1 MMGNLICYSISLRN
15 RPLTISSKRSLHKP
29 STLQQGRSS
38 KGAAMTRSATFQTI
52 AVTAAFGVLAAGCSR
67 EKPAEPTS
75 PIEAPAAQNA
85 AAVGYACESGKT
97 IAVAYPDAQTARVSY
112 EGKDYIL
119 TSVVAASGARY
130 AGQGLEWHTASRG
143 ELESG
148 TLSRAGQG
156 DQTGGVI
163 IERCSRPVAA
173 VAPPPSGA
181 PCAAE
186 NLRLTVEG
194 GDAGMGHRLT
204 TLALR
209 NAGPNACTVTGY
221 PSVSLLDGEG
231 KLMTGVRAVQAP
243 GSYLA
248 QGRAP
253 TPVEIRPQQAAWFDL
268 AWTVVPHEDKG
279 ETTCPSAK
287 TVRVTAPGA
296 ATAIAL
302 PLAFTPCGGQVEVS
316 PLRPVAEASAQ
327 PAAAPAN

>member
-1 MMGNLICYSISLRN
+1 M
-15 RPLTISSKRSLHKP
+15 
-29 STLQQGRSS
+29 
-38 KGAAMTRSATFQTI
+38 
-52 AVTAAFGVLAAGCSR
+52 
-67 EKPAEPTS
+67 
-75 PIEAPAAQNA
+75 
-85 AAVGYACESGKT
+85 
-97 IAVAYPDAQTARVSY
+97 
-112 EGKDYIL
+112 
-119 TSVVAASGARY
+119 
-130 AGQGLEWHTASRG
+130 
-143 ELESG
+143 
-148 TLSRAGQG
+148 
-156 DQTGGVI
+156 
-163 IERCSRPVAA
+163 
-173 VAPPPSGA
+173 APPPSGA

-186 NLRLTVEG
+186 NLRLAVEG

-209 NAGPNACTVTGY
+209 NTGPDACTVTGY

-253 TPVEIRPQQAAWFDL
+253 APVEIRPQQAAWFDL

-302 PLAFTPCGGQVEVS
+302 PLAFTPCGRQVEVS
-316 PLRPVAEASAQ
+316 PLRPVADASAQ
-327 PAAAPAN
+327 PVSAPAN

>member
-1 MMGNLICYSISLRN
+1 
-15 RPLTISSKRSLHKP
+15 
-29 STLQQGRSS
+29 
-38 KGAAMTRSATFQTI
+38 MTRSATFQAI
-52 AVTAAFGVLAAGCSR
+52 AVTAGFGLLAAGCSQQ
-67 EKPAEPTS
+67 KPAEPTS
-75 PIEAPAAQNA
+75 PIEAPVAQSA

-97 IAVAYPDAQTARVSY
+97 IAVAYPDAQTVRLSY
-112 EGKDYIL
+112 EGKDYVL
-119 TSVVAASGARY
+119 TSVVSASGARY
-130 AGQGLEWHTASRG
+130 AGQGLEWWTASRG
-143 ELESG
+143 ETESG

-156 DQTGGVI
+156 DQAGGVI
-163 IERCSRPVAA
+163 VERCSRPVAA

-186 NLRLTVEG
+186 NLRLAVEG

-209 NAGPNACTVTGY
+209 NTGADACTVTGY
-221 PSVSLLDGEG
+221 PSVSLLDDEG
-231 KLMTGVRAVQAP
+231 KLLTSVRAVQAP
-243 GSYLA
+243 GSYFA

-268 AWTVVPHEDKG
+268 AWTVIPHEDKG

-296 ATAIAL
+296 TTAIAL

-316 PLRPVAEASAQ
+316 PLRPVLDDSAQ
-327 PAAAPAN
+327 PASVAAN

>member
-1 MMGNLICYSISLRN
+1 
-15 RPLTISSKRSLHKP
+15 
-29 STLQQGRSS
+29 
-38 KGAAMTRSATFQTI
+38 MTRTVTFQTI
-52 AVTAAFGVLAAGCSR
+52 ALTAGLGLLVAGCSQ
-67 EKPAEPTS
+67 EKSAEPTS
-75 PIEAPAAQNA
+75 PIEAPAVQDA

-97 IAVAYPDAQTARVSY
+97 VVVAYPDAQTARVSY
-112 EGKDYIL
+112 EGKDYVL
-119 TSVVAASGARY
+119 TSVVSASGARY
-130 AGQGLEWHTASRG
+130 AGQGLEWWTASRG
-143 ELESG
+143 ETESG
-148 TLSRAGQG
+148 TLSRMGQG

-186 NLRLTVEG
+186 NLRLAVEG
-194 GDAGMGHRLT
+194 GDAGMGHRVT

-209 NAGPNACTVTGY
+209 NAGPSACTVTGY
-221 PSVSLLDGEG
+221 PSVSLLDGDG
-231 KLMTGVRAVQAP
+231 KLLTGVRAAQAP
-243 GSYLA
+243 GNYFA

-268 AWTVVPHEDKG
+268 AWSVIPHEDKG

-296 ATAIAL
+296 ASAITL

-327 PAAAPAN
+327 TAGSAAG

>member
-1 MMGNLICYSISLRN
+1 
-15 RPLTISSKRSLHKP
+15 
-29 STLQQGRSS
+29 
-38 KGAAMTRSATFQTI
+38 MTRTVTFQTI
-52 AVTAAFGVLAAGCSR
+52 ALTAGLGLLVAGCSQ

-75 PIEAPAAQNA
+75 PIEAPAVQDA

-97 IAVAYPDAQTARVSY
+97 VVVAYPDAQTARVSY
-112 EGKDYIL
+112 EGKDYAL
-119 TSVVAASGARY
+119 TSVVSASGARY
-130 AGQGLEWHTASRG
+130 AGQGLEWWTASRG
-143 ELESG
+143 ETESG
-148 TLSRAGQG
+148 TLSPMGQG
-156 DQTGGVI
+156 DQAGGVI

-186 NLRLTVEG
+186 NLRLAVEG
-194 GDAGMGHRLT
+194 GDAGMGHRVT

-209 NAGPNACTVTGY
+209 NTGPSACTVTGY
-221 PSVSLLDGEG
+221 PSVSLLDGDG
-231 KLMTGVRAVQAP
+231 KLLTGVRAAQAP
-243 GSYLA
+243 GNYFA

-268 AWTVVPHEDKG
+268 AWTVIPHEDKG

-296 ATAIAL
+296 ASAIAL

-327 PAAAPAN
+327 AAAPAAG

>member
-1 MMGNLICYSISLRN
+1 
-15 RPLTISSKRSLHKP
+15 
-29 STLQQGRSS
+29 
-38 KGAAMTRSATFQTI
+38 MTRTVTFQTI
-52 AVTAAFGVLAAGCSR
+52 TLTAGLGLLVAGCSQ

-75 PIEAPAAQNA
+75 PIEAPATQDA

-97 IAVAYPDAQTARVSY
+97 VVVAYPDAQTARVSY
-112 EGKDYIL
+112 EGKDYAL
-119 TSVVAASGARY
+119 TSVVSASGARY
-130 AGQGLEWHTASRG
+130 AGQGLEWWTASRG
-143 ELESG
+143 ETESG
-148 TLSRAGQG
+148 TLSRMGQG
-156 DQTGGVI
+156 DQAGGVI

-186 NLRLTVEG
+186 NLRLAVEG
-194 GDAGMGHRLT
+194 GDAGMGHRVT

-209 NAGPNACTVTGY
+209 NTGPSACTVTGY
-221 PSVSLLDGEG
+221 PSVSLLDGDG
-231 KLMTGVRAVQAP
+231 KLLTGVLAAQAP
-243 GSYLA
+243 GNYFA

-268 AWTVVPHEDKG
+268 AWSVIPHEDKG

-296 ATAIAL
+296 ASAIAL

-316 PLRPVAEASAQ
+316 PLRPVAAASAQ
-327 PAAAPAN
+327 AAAPAAG

>member
-1 MMGNLICYSISLRN
+1 
-15 RPLTISSKRSLHKP
+15 
-29 STLQQGRSS
+29 
-38 KGAAMTRSATFQTI
+38 MTRTVTFQTI
-52 AVTAAFGVLAAGCSR
+52 ALTAGLGLLVAGCSR
-67 EKPAEPTS
+67 EKPAEPAS
-75 PIEAPAAQNA
+75 PIEAPAVQDA
-85 AAVGYACESGKT
+85 ASVGYACESGKT
-97 IAVAYPDAQTARVSY
+97 VIVAYPDAQTARVSY
-112 EGKDYIL
+112 EGKDYVL
-119 TSVVAASGARY
+119 TNVVSASGARY
-130 AGQGLEWHTASRG
+130 AGQGLEWWTASRG
-143 ELESG
+143 ETESG
-148 TLSRAGQG
+148 TLSRMGQG

-186 NLRLTVEG
+186 NLRLAVEG
-194 GDAGMGHRLT
+194 GDAGMGHRVT

-209 NAGPNACTVTGY
+209 NAGPSACTVTGY
-221 PSVSLLDGEG
+221 PSVSLLDGDG
-231 KLMTGVRAVQAP
+231 KLLTGVRAAQAP
-243 GSYLA
+243 GNYFA

-268 AWTVVPHEDKG
+268 AWSVIPHEDKG

-296 ATAIAL
+296 ASAITL

-327 PAAAPAN
+327 TAGSAAG

>member
-1 MMGNLICYSISLRN
+1 
-15 RPLTISSKRSLHKP
+15 
-29 STLQQGRSS
+29 
-38 KGAAMTRSATFQTI
+38 MTRTVTFQTI
-52 AVTAAFGVLAAGCSR
+52 ALTAGLGLLVAGCSQ

-75 PIEAPAAQNA
+75 PIEAPAMQDA

-97 IAVAYPDAQTARVSY
+97 VVVAYPDAQTARVSY
-112 EGKDYIL
+112 EGKDYAL
-119 TSVVAASGARY
+119 TSVVSASGARY
-130 AGQGLEWHTASRG
+130 AGQGLEWWTASRG
-143 ELESG
+143 ETESG
-148 TLSRAGQG
+148 TLSRMGQG
-156 DQTGGVI
+156 DQAGGVI

-186 NLRLTVEG
+186 NLRLAVEG
-194 GDAGMGHRLT
+194 GDAGMGHRVT

-209 NAGPNACTVTGY
+209 NTGPSACTVTGY
-221 PSVSLLDGEG
+221 PSVSLLDGDG
-231 KLMTGVRAVQAP
+231 KLLTGVRAAQAP
-243 GSYLA
+243 GNYFA

-268 AWTVVPHEDKG
+268 AWSVIPHEDKG

-296 ATAIAL
+296 ATAITL

-327 PAAAPAN
+327 AAAPAAG

>member
-1 MMGNLICYSISLRN
+1 
-15 RPLTISSKRSLHKP
+15 
-29 STLQQGRSS
+29 
-38 KGAAMTRSATFQTI
+38 MTRSATFQTI
-52 AVTAAFGVLAAGCSR
+52 ALTAGLGLLAAGCSR

-75 PIEAPAAQNA
+75 PIEAPTDQSA

-97 IAVAYPDAQTARVSY
+97 VVVAYPDAQTAHVSY
-112 EGKDYIL
+112 EGKDYAL
-119 TSVVAASGARY
+119 TNVVAASGARY

-148 TLSRAGQG
+148 TLSRIG
-156 DQTGGVI
+156 QTGGAEDQAGGAI

-186 NLRLTVEG
+186 NLRLAVEG

-209 NAGPNACTVTGY
+209 NAGPDACTVTGY

-253 TPVEIRPQQAAWFDL
+253 APVEIRPQQAAWFDL
-268 AWTVVPHEDKG
+268 AWTVIPHEDRG

-316 PLRPVAEASAQ
+316 PLRPVADASAQ
-327 PAAAPAN
+327 PASAPAN

>member
-1 MMGNLICYSISLRN
+1 
-15 RPLTISSKRSLHKP
+15 
-29 STLQQGRSS
+29 
-38 KGAAMTRSATFQTI
+38 MTRTVTFQTI
-52 AVTAAFGVLAAGCSR
+52 ALTAGLGLLVAGCSQ

-75 PIEAPAAQNA
+75 PIEAPAVQDA

-97 IAVAYPDAQTARVSY
+97 VVVAYPDAQTARVSY
-112 EGKDYIL
+112 EGKDYVL
-119 TSVVAASGARY
+119 TSVVSASGARY
-130 AGQGLEWHTASRG
+130 AGQGLEWWTASRG
-143 ELESG
+143 ETESG
-148 TLSRAGQG
+148 MLSRVGQG
-156 DQTGGVI
+156 DQAGGVI

-186 NLRLTVEG
+186 NLRLAVEG
-194 GDAGMGHRLT
+194 GDAGMGHRVT

-209 NAGPNACTVTGY
+209 NAGPSACTVTGY
-221 PSVSLLDGEG
+221 PSVSLLDGDG
-231 KLMTGVRAVQAP
+231 KLLTGVRAAQAP
-243 GSYLA
+243 GNYFA

-268 AWTVVPHEDKG
+268 AWSVIPHEDKG

-296 ATAIAL
+296 ASAITL

-327 PAAAPAN
+327 TAGSAAG

>member
-1 MMGNLICYSISLRN
+1 
-15 RPLTISSKRSLHKP
+15 
-29 STLQQGRSS
+29 
-38 KGAAMTRSATFQTI
+38 MTRTVTFQTI
-52 AVTAAFGVLAAGCSR
+52 ALTAGLGLVVAGCSQ

-75 PIEAPAAQNA
+75 PIEAPATQDA

-97 IAVAYPDAQTARVSY
+97 VVVAYPDAQTARVSY
-112 EGKDYIL
+112 EGKDYAL
-119 TSVVAASGARY
+119 TSVVSASGARY
-130 AGQGLEWHTASRG
+130 AGQGLEWWTASRG
-143 ELESG
+143 ETESG
-148 TLSRAGQG
+148 TLSRMGQG
-156 DQTGGVI
+156 DQAGGVI

-186 NLRLTVEG
+186 NLRLAVEG
-194 GDAGMGHRLT
+194 GDAGMGHRVT

-209 NAGPNACTVTGY
+209 NTGPSACTVTGY
-221 PSVSLLDGEG
+221 PSVSLLDGDG
-231 KLMTGVRAVQAP
+231 KLLTGVRAAQAP
-243 GSYLA
+243 GNYFA

-268 AWTVVPHEDKG
+268 AWSVIPHEDKG
-279 ETTCPSAK
+279 EATCPSAK

-296 ATAIAL
+296 ASAIAL

-327 PAAAPAN
+327 AAAPAAG

>member
-1 MMGNLICYSISLRN
+1 
-15 RPLTISSKRSLHKP
+15 
-29 STLQQGRSS
+29 
-38 KGAAMTRSATFQTI
+38 MTRTVKFQTI
-52 AVTAAFGVLAAGCSR
+52 ALTAGLGLLVAGCSQ

-75 PIEAPAAQNA
+75 PIEAPATQDA

-97 IAVAYPDAQTARVSY
+97 VVVAYPDAQTARVSY
-112 EGKDYIL
+112 EGKDYAL
-119 TSVVAASGARY
+119 TSVVSASGARY
-130 AGQGLEWHTASRG
+130 AGQGLEWWTASRG
-143 ELESG
+143 ETESG
-148 TLSRAGQG
+148 TLSRMGQG
-156 DQTGGVI
+156 DQTSATI

-186 NLRLTVEG
+186 NLRLAVEG
-194 GDAGMGHRLT
+194 GDAGMGHRVT

-209 NAGPNACTVTGY
+209 NTGPSACTVTGY
-221 PSVSLLDGEG
+221 PSVSLLDSDG
-231 KLMTGVRAVQAP
+231 KLLTGVRAAQAP
-243 GSYLA
+243 GNYFA

-268 AWTVVPHEDKG
+268 AWSVIPHEDKG

-296 ATAIAL
+296 ASAIAL

-327 PAAAPAN
+327 AAAPAAG

>member
-1 MMGNLICYSISLRN
+1 
-15 RPLTISSKRSLHKP
+15 
-29 STLQQGRSS
+29 
-38 KGAAMTRSATFQTI
+38 MTRTVTFQTI
-52 AVTAAFGVLAAGCSR
+52 ALTAGLGLLVAGCSQ

-75 PIEAPAAQNA
+75 PIEAPAVQDA

-97 IAVAYPDAQTARVSY
+97 VVVAYPDAQTARVFY
-112 EGKDYIL
+112 EGKDYVL
-119 TSVVAASGARY
+119 TSVVSASGARY
-130 AGQGLEWHTASRG
+130 AGQGLEWWTASRG
-143 ELESG
+143 ETESG
-148 TLSRAGQG
+148 TLSRMGQG

-186 NLRLTVEG
+186 NLRLAVEG
-194 GDAGMGHRLT
+194 GDAGMGHRVT

-209 NAGPNACTVTGY
+209 NAGPSACTVTGY
-221 PSVSLLDGEG
+221 PSVSLLDGDG
-231 KLMTGVRAVQAP
+231 KLLTGVRAAQAP
-243 GSYLA
+243 GNYFA

-268 AWTVVPHEDKG
+268 AWSVIPHEDKG

-296 ATAIAL
+296 ASAIAL

-316 PLRPVAEASAQ
+316 PLRPVADASAQ
-327 PAAAPAN
+327 TAGSAAG

>member
-1 MMGNLICYSISLRN
+1 
-15 RPLTISSKRSLHKP
+15 
-29 STLQQGRSS
+29 
-38 KGAAMTRSATFQTI
+38 MTRTVTFQTI
-52 AVTAAFGVLAAGCSR
+52 ALTAGLGLLVAGCSQ

-75 PIEAPAAQNA
+75 PIEAPAMQDA

-97 IAVAYPDAQTARVSY
+97 VVVAYPDAQTARVSY
-112 EGKDYIL
+112 EGKDYAL
-119 TSVVAASGARY
+119 TSVVSASGARY
-130 AGQGLEWHTASRG
+130 AGQGLEWWTASRG
-143 ELESG
+143 ETESG
-148 TLSRAGQG
+148 TLSRMGQG
-156 DQTGGVI
+156 DQAGGVI

-186 NLRLTVEG
+186 NLRLAVEG
-194 GDAGMGHRLT
+194 GDAGMGHRVT

-209 NAGPNACTVTGY
+209 NTGPSACTVTGY
-221 PSVSLLDGEG
+221 PSVSLLDGDG
-231 KLMTGVRAVQAP
+231 KLLTGVRAAQAP
-243 GSYLA
+243 GNYFA

-268 AWTVVPHEDKG
+268 AWSVIPHEDKG

-296 ATAIAL
+296 ASAIAL

-327 PAAAPAN
+327 AAAPAAG

>member
-1 MMGNLICYSISLRN
+1 
-15 RPLTISSKRSLHKP
+15 
-29 STLQQGRSS
+29 
-38 KGAAMTRSATFQTI
+38 MTRSAGFQTI
-52 AVTAAFGVLAAGCSR
+52 AVTAGLGLLAAGCSQ

-75 PIEAPAAQNA
+75 PIEAPAAQDA

-97 IAVAYPDAQTARVSY
+97 VVVAYPDAQTARVSY
-112 EGKDYIL
+112 DGKDYAL
-119 TSVVAASGARY
+119 TNVVSASGARY
-130 AGQGLEWHTASRG
+130 AGQGLEWWTASRG
-143 ELESG
+143 ETESG
-148 TLSRAGQG
+148 TLSRMGQTAGQG
-156 DQTGGVI
+156 DQAGGVI

-173 VAPPPSGA
+173 VAPPPAGA

-186 NLRLTVEG
+186 TLRLAVEG
-194 GDAGMGHRLT
+194 GDAGMGHRVT

-209 NAGPNACTVTGY
+209 NTGATACTVTGY
-221 PSVSLLDGEG
+221 PSVSLLDGDG
-231 KLMTGVRAVQAP
+231 RLLTGVRAVQTP
-243 GSYLA
+243 GNYFA

-268 AWTVVPHEDKG
+268 AWTVIPHEDKG

-302 PLAFTPCGGQVEVS
+302 PLAFTPCGGQVEIS

-327 PAAAPAN
+327 APGPAAG

>member
-1 MMGNLICYSISLRN
+1 
-15 RPLTISSKRSLHKP
+15 
-29 STLQQGRSS
+29 
-38 KGAAMTRSATFQTI
+38 MTRTVTFQTI
-52 AVTAAFGVLAAGCSR
+52 ALTAGLGLLVAGCSQ

-75 PIEAPAAQNA
+75 PIEAPATQDA

-97 IAVAYPDAQTARVSY
+97 VVVAYPDAQTARVSY
-112 EGKDYIL
+112 EGKDYAL
-119 TSVVAASGARY
+119 TSVVSASGARY
-130 AGQGLEWHTASRG
+130 AGQGLEWWTASRG
-143 ELESG
+143 ETESG
-148 TLSRAGQG
+148 TLSRMGQG
-156 DQTGGVI
+156 DQAGGVI

-186 NLRLTVEG
+186 NLRLAVEG
-194 GDAGMGHRLT
+194 GDAGMGHRVT
-204 TLALR
+204 TLAMR
-209 NAGPNACTVTGY
+209 NTGPSACTVAGY
-221 PSVSLLDGEG
+221 PSVSLLDGDG
-231 KLMTGVRAVQAP
+231 KLLTGVRAAQAP
-243 GSYLA
+243 GNYFA

-268 AWTVVPHEDKG
+268 AWSVIPHEDKG

-296 ATAIAL
+296 ASAIAL

-327 PAAAPAN
+327 AAAPAAG

>member
-1 MMGNLICYSISLRN
+1 
-15 RPLTISSKRSLHKP
+15 
-29 STLQQGRSS
+29 
-38 KGAAMTRSATFQTI
+38 MTRTITFQTI
-52 AVTAAFGVLAAGCSR
+52 ALTAGLGLLVAGCSQ

-75 PIEAPAAQNA
+75 PIEAPAVQDA

-97 IAVAYPDAQTARVSY
+97 VVVAYPDAQTARVSY
-112 EGKDYIL
+112 EGKDYGL
-119 TSVVAASGARY
+119 TSVVSASGARY
-130 AGQGLEWHTASRG
+130 AGQGLEWWTASRG
-143 ELESG
+143 ETESG
-148 TLSRAGQG
+148 TLSRMGQG
-156 DQTGGVI
+156 DQAGGVI

-186 NLRLTVEG
+186 NLRLAVEG
-194 GDAGMGHRLT
+194 GDAGMGHRVT

-209 NAGPNACTVTGY
+209 NAGPSACTVTGY
-221 PSVSLLDGEG
+221 PSVSLLDGDG
-231 KLMTGVRAVQAP
+231 KLLTGVRAAQAP
-243 GSYLA
+243 GNYFA

-268 AWTVVPHEDKG
+268 AWSVIPHEDKG

-296 ATAIAL
+296 ASAIAL

-316 PLRPVAEASAQ
+316 PLRPVADASAQ
-327 PAAAPAN
+327 TAGSAAD

>member
-1 MMGNLICYSISLRN
+1 
-15 RPLTISSKRSLHKP
+15 
-29 STLQQGRSS
+29 
-38 KGAAMTRSATFQTI
+38 MTRTITFQTI
-52 AVTAAFGVLAAGCSR
+52 ALTAGLGLLVAGCSQ

-75 PIEAPAAQNA
+75 PIEAPAVQDA

-97 IAVAYPDAQTARVSY
+97 VVVAYPDAQTARVSY
-112 EGKDYIL
+112 EGKDYVL
-119 TSVVAASGARY
+119 TSVVSASGARY
-130 AGQGLEWHTASRG
+130 AGQGLEWWTASRG
-143 ELESG
+143 ETESG
-148 TLSRAGQG
+148 TLSRVGQG
-156 DQTGGVI
+156 DQAGGVI

-186 NLRLTVEG
+186 NLRLAVEG
-194 GDAGMGHRLT
+194 GDAGMGHRVT

-209 NAGPNACTVTGY
+209 NAGPSACTVTGY
-221 PSVSLLDGEG
+221 PSVSLLDGDG
-231 KLMTGVRAVQAP
+231 KLLTGVRAAQAP
-243 GSYLA
+243 GNYFA

-268 AWTVVPHEDKG
+268 AWSVIPHEDKG

-296 ATAIAL
+296 ASAIAL

-316 PLRPVAEASAQ
+316 PLRPVADASAQ
-327 PAAAPAN
+327 TAGSAAG

>member
-1 MMGNLICYSISLRN
+1 
-15 RPLTISSKRSLHKP
+15 
-29 STLQQGRSS
+29 
-38 KGAAMTRSATFQTI
+38 MTRTVTFQTI
-52 AVTAAFGVLAAGCSR
+52 ALIAGLGLLVAGCSQ

-75 PIEAPAAQNA
+75 PIEAPAVQDA

-97 IAVAYPDAQTARVSY
+97 VVVAYPDAQTARVSY
-112 EGKDYIL
+112 EGKDYVL
-119 TSVVAASGARY
+119 TSVVSASGARY
-130 AGQGLEWHTASRG
+130 AGQGLEWWTASRG
-143 ELESG
+143 ETESG
-148 TLSRAGQG
+148 TLSRMGQG
-156 DQTGGVI
+156 DQAGGVII

-186 NLRLTVEG
+186 NLRLAVEG
-194 GDAGMGHRLT
+194 GDAGMGHRVT

-209 NAGPNACTVTGY
+209 NAGPSACTVTGY
-221 PSVSLLDGEG
+221 PSVSLLDGDG
-231 KLMTGVRAVQAP
+231 KLLTGVRAAQAP
-243 GSYLA
+243 GNYFA

-268 AWTVVPHEDKG
+268 AWSVIPHEDKG

-296 ATAIAL
+296 ASAITL

-327 PAAAPAN
+327 TAGSAAG

>member
-1 MMGNLICYSISLRN
+1 
-15 RPLTISSKRSLHKP
+15 
-29 STLQQGRSS
+29 
-38 KGAAMTRSATFQTI
+38 MTRTVTFQTI
-52 AVTAAFGVLAAGCSR
+52 ALTAELGLLVAGCSQ

-75 PIEAPAAQNA
+75 PIEAPAVQDA

-97 IAVAYPDAQTARVSY
+97 VVVAYPDAQTARVFY
-112 EGKDYIL
+112 EGKDYVL
-119 TSVVAASGARY
+119 TSVVSASGARY
-130 AGQGLEWHTASRG
+130 AGQGLEWWTASRG
-143 ELESG
+143 ETESG
-148 TLSRAGQG
+148 TLSRMGQG

-186 NLRLTVEG
+186 NLRLAVEG
-194 GDAGMGHRLT
+194 GDAGMGHRVT

-209 NAGPNACTVTGY
+209 NAGPSACTVTGY
-221 PSVSLLDGEG
+221 PSVSLLDGDG
-231 KLMTGVRAVQAP
+231 KLLTGVRAAQAP
-243 GSYLA
+243 GNYFA

-268 AWTVVPHEDKG
+268 AWSVIPHEDKG

-296 ATAIAL
+296 ASAIAL

-316 PLRPVAEASAQ
+316 PLRPVADASAQ
-327 PAAAPAN
+327 TAGSAAG

>member
-1 MMGNLICYSISLRN
+1 
-15 RPLTISSKRSLHKP
+15 
-29 STLQQGRSS
+29 
-38 KGAAMTRSATFQTI
+38 MTRTVTFQTI
-52 AVTAAFGVLAAGCSR
+52 ALTAGLGLLVAGCSQ

-75 PIEAPAAQNA
+75 PIEAPAVQDA

-97 IAVAYPDAQTARVSY
+97 VVVAYPDAQTARVSY
-112 EGKDYIL
+112 EGKDYAL
-119 TSVVAASGARY
+119 TSVVSASGARY
-130 AGQGLEWHTASRG
+130 AGQGLEWWTASRG
-143 ELESG
+143 ETESG
-148 TLSRAGQG
+148 TLSRMGQG
-156 DQTGGVI
+156 DQAGGVI

-186 NLRLTVEG
+186 NLRLAVEG
-194 GDAGMGHRLT
+194 GDAGMGHRVT

-209 NAGPNACTVTGY
+209 NTGPSACTVTGY
-221 PSVSLLDGEG
+221 PSVSLLDGDG
-231 KLMTGVRAVQAP
+231 KLLTGVRAAQAP
-243 GSYLA
+243 GNYFA

-268 AWTVVPHEDKG
+268 AWSVIPHEDKG

-296 ATAIAL
+296 ASAIAL

-327 PAAAPAN
+327 AAGPAAG